1 MTQGTDSDRLAK
13 MEVQL
18 EHSNEMLRELKEL
31 LFSVR
36 DQLQQHNNELG
47 KIITQDENTRKRVD
61 DHDARLKDLDARLKD
76 LEDKFSS
83 QAGSFNMLRLIAG
96 LVFTVLV
103 SVAGWSIL
111 ETIEQKS
118 IAEVQKSRIDELY
131 RRVEAQESKP

>member
-18 EHSNEMLRELKEL
+18 EYSNEMLRELKEL

-61 DHDARLKDLDARLKD
+61 DHDARLKE

-118 IAEVQKSRIDELY
+118 KAEVQKSRIDELY